1 MKKRGF
7 VAGMLVGVLLFTIG
21 QAEETEKKKTESE
34 SEGKLQEKLV
44 EREAQA
50 TIAGKPLDYASTT
63 GTLVLQDEKGKDK
76 ASIFFVAYTK
86 KGIKDPTTRPI
97 TFVTNGGPG
106 SSAIWLHAGLMGPQR
121 VALDE
126 EGFPEPPYKM
136 INNEYS
142 ILDQTDL
149 VFIDP
154 VSTGFSRPAP
164 GEDPKQFHGVKEDV
178 ESLAEFIRLYL
189 SRFNRWTSPKFFAGE
204 SYGTTRAAALAKELH
219 EEQHIYLNGII
230 LISTVLDFQTL
241 RFTDGNDLPYLLFLP
256 TYTASAW
263 YHQKLPAD
271 LQRRP
276 LKQVLQEVEKW
287 VMNDYSQALLK
298 GDRLEGQERQ
308 TTIRNLS
315 RYTGLSENFIDQAN
329 LRVSIFRFTKELL
342 RDQKRTIG
350 RFDSRYKGIDKLA
363 VGDHFDYDPAADVIF
378 GAFTA
383 GFNQYLRQD
392 LGWESTKRYDVLANV
407 WPWKFGGAENGHP
420 NVTDDLREVMS
431 RNPDLRVFVANGT
444 YDLATPYFATV
455 YTVDHLGLDPSLR
468 SHLTMRDYGAGH
480 MMYVHKPSLEKL
492 KEDLA
497 AFIHQTMHPAK
508 N

>member
-1 MKKRGF
+1 MKRR
-7 VAGMLVGVLLFTIG
+7 VYAVCMLLGIFLLAMG
-21 QAEETEKKKTESE
+21 HAEENENQKEQKAP
-34 SEGKLQEKLV
+34 EGKLQEKLV

-50 TIAGKPLDYASTT
+50 TIAGKPLDYTSTT
-63 GTLVLQDEKGKDK
+63 GTLVLQDEEGKDI

-86 KGIKDPTTRPI
+86 KDVKNPTTRPI

-106 SSAIWLHAGLMGPQR
+106 SSAIWLHAGFMGPQR
-121 VALDE
+121 VAFDD
-126 EGFPEPPYKM
+126 EGFAEPPYKM

-154 VSTGFSRPAP
+154 VSTGFSRAAP
-164 GEDPKQFHGVKEDV
+164 GEDAKRFHGVKEDV

-219 EEQHIYLNGII
+219 EEQHIYLNGVI
-230 LISTVLDFQTL
+230 LISSVLNFQTH
-241 RFTDGNDLPYLLFLP
+241 RFSDGNDLPYIVYLP

-263 YHQKLPAD
+263 YHKKLPSD
-271 LQRRP
+271 LQQRP
-276 LKQVLQEVEKW
+276 LKQVLKEAEKW
-287 VMNDYSQALLK
+287 SMEDYSQALLK
-298 GDRLEGQERQ
+298 GDRLSAQERQ
-308 TTIRNLS
+308 TTLKNLS
-315 RYTGLSENFIDQAN
+315 RYTGLSESYLDQVN

-350 RFDSRYKGIDKLA
+350 RFDSRYKGIDKVA
-363 VGDHFDYDPAADVIF
+363 VGDHFDYDPAWDVIF

-407 WPWKFGGAENGHP
+407 WPWKFGGAENGHL
-420 NVTDDLREVMS
+420 NVADDLREVMS

-455 YTVDHLGLDPSLR
+455 YTFDHLGLEPSLR
-468 SHLTMRDYGAGH
+468 THVTMRDYGAGH
-480 MMYVHKPSLEKL
+480 MLYVHKPSLEKL
-492 KEDLA
+492 KADLA
-497 AFIHQTMHPAK
+497 AFMHQTLHPAK
-508 N
+508 K